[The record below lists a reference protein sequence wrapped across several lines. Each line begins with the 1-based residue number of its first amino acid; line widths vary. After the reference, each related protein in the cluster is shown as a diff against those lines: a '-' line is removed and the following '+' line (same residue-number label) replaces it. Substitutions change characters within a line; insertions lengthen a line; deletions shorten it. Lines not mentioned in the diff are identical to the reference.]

1 MGHSIAVAGKGGTG
15 KTSFTAMLLRYLLKH
30 RDGAILAVDADANAN
45 LGESLGLAPEYTVG
59 MILDDF
65 KKDKIDIPA
74 GLSKEAYLEMKLNV
88 ALLEGD
94 RLDLITMG
102 HGEGPDCYCYP
113 NLMLR
118 KFQDI
123 LAGNYAWVVMD
134 NEAGLEHLSRRT
146 TQNIDDLFLVS
157 NHSVKAARTL
167 ERIRVLVG
175 QLRLNVG
182 RQWVIINQVPGQVD
196 DLVAAELTRMGITEY
211 FTIPQ
216 DPAVYEADLH
226 QMPLTDLPDESTAV
240 TAVNAIMESVL
251 NQKLEVAR

>member
-1 MGHSIAVAGKGGTG
+1 LGHSIAVAGKGGTG
-15 KTSFTAMLLRYLLKH
+15 KTSFTAIMLRYLLRH
-30 RDGAILAVDADANAN
+30 RSGPILAVDADANAN
-45 LGESLGLAPEYTVG
+45 LGESLGLKPEYTVG

-65 KKDKIDIPA
+65 KKDKINIPA
-74 GLSKEAYLEMKLNV
+74 GLSKEAYLEMKLND
-88 ALLEGD
+88 ALLEGK
-94 RLDLITMG
+94 RLDLLTMG

-123 LAGNYAWVVMD
+123 LSGNYDWVVMD

-167 ERIRVLVG
+167 ERIRELVG
-175 QLRLNVG
+175 QLRLNVS
-182 RQWVIINQVPGQVD
+182 RQWVIVNQVPGQVD
-196 DLVAAELTRMGITEY
+196 ELVSGELARIGIKEY

-216 DPAVYEADLH
+216 DTAVYEADLH
-226 QMPLTDLPDESTAV
+226 QVPLTELPEGSPAV
-240 TAVNAIMESVL
+240 DAVNSILENVL
-251 NQKLEVAR
+251 NHK